1 MPSASGMDGYGALH
15 GTDLGEIRRTKL
27 PVDVNPDQHNY
38 SRLKKTAST
47 YSQLEP
53 VDPSTTSEG
62 KFNPY
67 NSMILMASDLDEV
80 APKDGETYSTLQRS
94 SPGPDHHGSDQQ
106 TYSTLHNLPEQTK
119 NMNNIQGVQE
129 ETYSALRQTT
139 QVDISE
145 HYEVSPQMKRKQQPP
160 PSPVPIR
167 SNKLPVKEK
176 QRSAEEV
183 ASETTFEPAY
193 SMETFYS
200 DLQYKPSPPPVKAK
214 PVKPDKLPKKPTVA
228 APAMHVGT
236 SSTPVVAA
244 GSPVVTDPD
253 APPVPP
259 RRKGMRTENTP
270 PTAPSR
276 QPKS

>member
-1 MPSASGMDGYGALH
+1 M
-15 GTDLGEIRRTKL
+15 EKL
-27 PVDVNPDQHNY
+27 TPHF
-38 SRLKKTAST
+38 K
-47 YSQLEP
+47 
-53 VDPSTTSEG
+53 
-62 KFNPY
+62 
-67 NSMILMASDLDEV
+67 
-80 APKDGETYSTLQRS
+80 RS
-94 SPGPDHHGSDQQ
+94 SSTPGPDHHGNDQQ
-106 TYSTLHNLPEQTK
+106 TYLTLRNLPEQTK
-119 NMNNIQGVQE
+119 TTNNIQGVQE

-167 SNKLPVKEK
+167 SNKLPIKEK

-183 ASETTFEPAY
+183 SSETTFEPAY

-228 APAMHVGT
+228 APATHVAT
-236 SSTPVVAA
+236 SSTPVATA
-244 GSPVVTDPD
+244 GSPVITDPD

-270 PTAPSR
+270 PTAPPR

>member
-1 MPSASGMDGYGALH
+1 
-15 GTDLGEIRRTKL
+15 
-27 PVDVNPDQHNY
+27 
-38 SRLKKTAST
+38 
-47 YSQLEP
+47 
-53 VDPSTTSEG
+53 
-62 KFNPY
+62 
-67 NSMILMASDLDEV
+67 MILMASDLDKV

-94 SPGPDHHGSDQQ
+94 SPGPDHHGNDQQ
-106 TYSTLHNLPEQTK
+106 TYSTLRNLPEQPKTT
-119 NMNNIQGVQE
+119 NNIQGVQE
-129 ETYSALRQTT
+129 EAYSALRQTT

-145 HYEVSPQMKRKQQPP
+145 HYKVSPQMKRKQQPP

-183 ASETTFEPAY
+183 ASKSAFEPVY

-200 DLQYKPSPPPVKAK
+200 DIQHSKPSPPPVKAK
-214 PVKPDKLPKKPTVA
+214 PVKPDKLPKKLTVA
-228 APAMHVGT
+228 ATAMHVAIS
-236 SSTPVVAA
+236 SSTPVAAA

-270 PTAPSR
+270 PTAPPR